1 MLEKKLKA
9 DQKQYN
15 RLLAL
20 QLYSERIKM
29 QAVEILKL
37 KQLRLQADARRVAVK
52 DYLRNS
58 HDNRFCGDRNLCG
71 DDRGEAYEAGLT
83 CC

>member
-20 QLYSERIKM
+20 QLYSERIKK

-37 KQLRLQADARRVAVK
+37 KQ
-52 DYLRNS
+52 
-58 HDNRFCGDRNLCG
+58 
-71 DDRGEAYEAGLT
+71 
-83 CC
+83 